1 MTFLKYVLFA
11 LIVGASHGAI
21 AGDYD
26 DIMSS
31 ADSDDLTPQ
40 ERAHFTEALN
50 RFPKKWISER
60 FEYTSLVRWLDN
72 QHLVFSTTKY
82 PGWTAQKGEDPRII
96 SVNVDTDEFVD
107 LGYRGRLEC
116 LNHKREL
123 MIRLRRAKIYNN
135 SQDDHWFVG
144 TVGQELQR
152 IEWKPDYFVPRYTCR
167 FAPIGDPIYTEQLK
181 DLPPDAHRLIPL
193 LPEHGTLKE
202 TYIFEDKVFKHPLA
216 LIKPD
221 GTSVALPIRSPS
233 AEFFNFQPWNSQYF
247 DIRSTIDTPVSFDI
261 QGVLFRHP
269 PPKLLRF
276 WHLSLTAQGTGYGTR
291 LGMVWG
297 VKGKYGKWRKQGI
310 FLESAEGLLRIEDG
324 GSPIGILVS
333 PNGCR
338 ILAPLQRGNP
348 WAKNPQK
355 DSAMFIDLCKPGEF
369 E

>member
-50 RFPKKWISER
+50 RFPKKWLSEN
-60 FEYTSLVRWLDN
+60 FKYVSYVRWLDN
-72 QHLVFSTTKY
+72 QHLIFSTTKY

-107 LGYRGRLEC
+107 LGYRGELEC

-152 IEWKPDYFVPRYTCR
+152 IDWKPGHFVPRYTCR
-167 FAPIGDPIYTEQLK
+167 FAPYGDPIYTEQLK
-181 DLPPDAHRLIPL
+181 NLPPDAHRLIPL
-193 LPEHGTLKE
+193 LPGHGVLKE

-216 LIKPD
+216 FIKPD
-221 GTSVALPIRSPS
+221 GTSVPLLSRRPHADYF
-233 AEFFNFQPWNSQYF
+233 EYQPWNGRYF
-247 DIRSTIDTPVSFDI
+247 ESRPTDDSPIAIDIEGRV
-261 QGVLFRHP
+261 FRYP
-269 PPKLLRF
+269 PPKLFRF
-276 WHLSLTAQGTGYGTR
+276 WHLSVNAEGAGFGTR
-291 LGMVWG
+291 MGPVWCI
-297 VKGKYGKWRKQGI
+297 KAKFGKWRKQGL

-324 GSPIGILVS
+324 SGLGARVS
-333 PNGCR
+333 ENGCR
-338 ILAPLQRGNP
+338 VLAFVQKGDF
-348 WAKNPQK
+348 WAKK
-355 DSAMFIDLCKPGEF
+355 REKAGAMIIDICKSGEF